1 MGGRGASA
9 SEKTVLAVKENPSLK
24 REIGKARYAV
34 QFAQDGG
41 IRTIDF
47 NDTSRTDN
55 EQRSLHSIDAYQNM
69 KIYQR
74 NESSNIYLFTESQM
88 QKANKEMPTRD
99 EFQRNREETTK
110 KMENIAK
117 KYANKIINKRG
128 NKTTRR
134 KNKNELP
141 F

>member
-1 MGGRGASA
+1 MGGRGASS

-34 QFAQDGG
+34 QFTQNGE

-55 EQRSLHSIDAYQNM
+55 EQKSLHSIDAYQNM

-74 NESSNIYLFTESQM
+74 SGSSNIYLFTESQM

-99 EFQRNREETTK
+99 EFRRNREETTK
-110 KMENIAK
+110 KIENIAK
-117 KYANKIINKRG
+117 KYANKIIKKG
-128 NKTTRR
+128 NKTIRR